1 MSQADAAAQAIS
13 EERPSI
19 DIVAGVRAAK
29 AIAAADAKRA
39 AGEGATT
46 KAGKGKK
53 EVIHQLIYFYARD
66 PNLLEHTGQNN
77 SHSLPPCFYSWQHQP
92 ARHGFIF
99 THVLFHSHIL

>member
-53 EVIHQLIYFYARD
+53 EVILHQLIYFYARD
-66 PNLLEHTGQNN
+66 PK
-77 SHSLPPCFYSWQHQP
+77 SS
-92 ARHGFIF
+92 
-99 THVLFHSHIL
+99 